1 MMDEVFLR
9 FCEAIGKC
17 HIINGAQFE
26 IVSFTKKLK
35 LRKVEKHSSRRS
47 VQLFREYFHFFV
59 RTTEITHP
67 SGRGIRST
75 QQHQ

>member
-35 LRKVEKHSSRRS
+35 LERLRS
-47 VQLFREYFHFFV
+47 IQVVRSNYFV
-59 RTTEITHP
+59 SI
-67 SGRGIRST
+67 SL
-75 QQHQ
+75 